1 MTTSRVRQ
9 TSQNKSRRRKRAQNT
24 LKCNSLI
31 C

>member
-9 TSQNKSRRRKRAQNT
+9 TSQNKSRRRKRAYST
-24 LKCNSLI
+24 LKCNSLT